1 MCRNVTLQVNT
12 RGAWRNLMEFDEARL
27 AEVRRA
33 VGEFAR
39 VMGADAK
46 WCFVHPDGHREW
58 LETPPEAVPTQEDA
72 R

>member
-39 VMGADAK
+39 VMGDDAK
-46 WCFVHPDGHREW
+46 WCFVYPGGHREW
-58 LETPPEAVPTQEDA
+58 LETPPATGLTEEAA